1 MPNFEGTRRQK
12 LEWLEARMNQWVA
25 NAAAIGVLPAT
36 ATNVKNAAVACRTEF
51 NDAEFARAAA
61 KNATLE
67 FYTASTTMNNLARD
81 VIATIKAYA
90 ESTNNPSVYALASID
105 PPAPPT
111 PVPAPGVPTDFN
123 GSVSP
128 GGVVTLTWKST
139 PSGVASGVFFLVER
153 KRSTEPAWIPM
164 GGSAEKAFI
173 DPNPMLSSGI
183 VQYRVKAV
191 RGESSSDW
199 SAFISFDL
207 AGMGGVGGSVVGV
220 LSFDNGEQAQA
231 A

>member
-12 LEWLEARMNQWVA
+12 LEWLEARVNQWTA
-25 NAAAIGVLPAT
+25 NAAGIGILPAT
-36 ATNVKNAAVACRTEF
+36 ATSVKNAAVACRTEF
-51 NDAEFARAAA
+51 NDAEIARAAA

-90 ESTNNPSVYALASID
+90 ESTNNPNVYALASID

-111 PVPAPGVPTDFN
+111 PVPAPAVPTDFS

-128 GGVVTLTWKST
+128 GGVVTLTWKAT
-139 PSGVASGVFFLVER
+139 PSGPSSGIFFLVER
-153 KRSTEPAWIPM
+153 KRGSEPAWIPM

-173 DPNPMLSSGI
+173 DPNPMLSSGV

-191 RGESSSDW
+191 RGESASDW

-207 AGMGGVGGSVVGV
+207 AGMGGSVVGV
-220 LSFDNGEQAQA
+220 LSFDEGGEQAQA